1 MRFLFV
7 IRRWHRAGVLLAALL
22 SVMMSRAGDKAVVQI
37 AAASDLVF
45 CLDELN
51 ADFQRGHT
59 NVTVKVT
66 VGSSGNFFAQIQRD
80 APFDVFLSAD
90 RHYPEELARAGKADG
105 KSLMPYAVGR
115 IVLWTVKTN
124 LAVTSGLTVLTNA
137 AVRKVAIAN
146 PKHAPYGRAAKSALE
161 RASVWSAAQGK
172 LVIGENIAQTAQF
185 VQTGNVD
192 AGIVALSLVS
202 APKLK
207 NAGSWWLVPEELH
220 PRLEQ
225 AAILTRRGETNAAA
239 RLYLDFLGSD
249 AGRAILSRYGFQR
262 PVK

>member
-1 MRFLFV
+1 MRFLLSKFRV
-7 IRRWHRAGVLLAALL
+7 FGRALVAMLFMLVEAQCQTKTMV
-22 SVMMSRAGDKAVVQI
+22 SI

-45 CLDELN
+45 CLEELN
-51 ADFQRGHT
+51 AQFQNGYT

-66 VGSSGNFFAQIQRD
+66 AGSSGNFFAQIQRD

-90 RHYPEELARAGKADG
+90 RQYPEELARVGKADG
-105 KSLMPYAVGR
+105 KSLTPYAVGR

-124 LAVTSGLTVLTNA
+124 LAVTNGLTVLTNTT
-137 AVRKVAIAN
+137 VRKVAIAN
-146 PKHAPYGRAAKSALE
+146 PAHAPYGRAAKSALE
-161 RASVWSAAQGK
+161 RAGVWNAARDK

-192 AGIVALSLVS
+192 VGVIALSLVS

-207 NAGSWWLVPEELH
+207 NIGSWWLIPEEMH

-239 RLYLDFLGSD
+239 RLYLAFLGSD
-249 AGRAILSRYGFQR
+249 AGRAILSRYGFQL